1 MVSAQGRRAPG
12 GPSPRPRSL
21 RPPRSAAGGVGAR
34 SRVAA
39 QTSQARPAGRGTGQG
54 RPQAVRSGPGWAV
67 APGRGR
73 CFETGGFSEGVSRP
87 VGSGV
92 REGLRTPP
100 NEVGHPRPDRGPRAG
115 ERRAGSG
122 ACGGPEAQGGL
133 GTHPELASP
142 PPLYLAVS
150 CRPRAFSCVGNAS
163 RRGRRGALAGPGLWP
178 RGRQFFSAISRD
190 SLT

>member
-1 MVSAQGRRAPG
+1 MRRGG
-12 GPSPRPRSL
+12 GPGASPLFAPALSGRHRALQAELGP
-21 RPPRSAAGGVGAR
+21 G

-39 QTSQARPAGRGTGQG
+39 QTSRARPAGRGTGRG

-73 CFETGGFSEGVSRP
+73 CFETGGLSEGVFRP
-87 VGSGV
+87 LGSGV

-115 ERRAGSG
+115 ERQDGSG

-142 PPLYLAVS
+142 PLYLAVF
-150 CRPRAFSCVGNAS
+150 CRPHAFFCVGNAS
-163 RRGRRGALAGPGLWP
+163 WRGHRGALAVPGLWP
-178 RGRQFFSAISRD
+178 RGLPFFSAISRD